1 MVKVFKNH
9 VFRVFIATFFSLSQI
24 VSVSAHANP
33 FRNSPQQENISVYI
47 MEQEKKKAINMAA
60 FYIPSFTYE
69 AKNESALEGKVEK
82 VVEPITI
89 GIFGIGMAIGY
100 ATTAVGLLFGWIINL
115 IIYKTK
121 Q

>member
-1 MVKVFKNH
+1 MVKVLKNQ
-9 VFRVFIATFFSLSQI
+9 VFSIFIVTFFSFSQI
-24 VSVSAHANP
+24 ISVSAHASP
-33 FRNSPQQENISVYI
+33 LKNSPQQENISVSV
-47 MEQEKKKAINMAA
+47 MEQGKKIAINMAT
-60 FYIPSFTYE
+60 FYMPNFTYE
-69 AKNESALEGKVEK
+69 AKNEAALEGKVEK

-121 Q
+121 